1 MKIKNINSTF
11 LVLGCLIILSFA
23 FYVGAEDTANTTSS
37 IFLDSDQD
45 GLTNEEEKMYGT
57 DPQKSDTDGDGY
69 SDGAEVR
76 AGYDPLKPAP
86 GDKIIPDTVT
96 SKATSADEVLGD
108 STQKNLTLDMAERL
122 SQLTTASDS
131 PPTLEDV
138 QTMIDQTIAGSA
150 NLSEITLPE
159 IKREDLKIK
168 SQASYANLSTEK
180 AAQKIK
186 EDAINYLTALI
197 YILSSNSPEPITSLS
212 DAPKV
217 IQNIQN
223 IIISAI
229 SSRNTAGIEKL
240 AESQAK
246 IIEQLKTLEVPENL
260 VDLHLKAL
268 NLALYSQQ
276 LATTL
281 EPKDDDP
288 LGDISSLAKVSALL
302 SAFSD
307 FTIEAQNKFS
317 EYGLTYDATVQEKL
331 ESYGIS
337 APESLEEIGK
347 LLEQNN

>member
-11 LVLGCLIILSFA
+11 LVLGCLLILSFA
-23 FYVGAEDTANTTSS
+23 FYVGAEDRTNTTSS
-37 IFLDSDQD
+37 VFLDSDQD

-76 AGYDPLKPAP
+76 AGYNPLKPAP
-86 GDKIIPDTVT
+86 GDKIIADTT
-96 SKATSADEVLGD
+96 ASKIASADSVLGD
-108 STQKNLTLDMAERL
+108 SAQKNLTTDLSERL
-122 SQLTTASDS
+122 SKLTTSSDS
-131 PPTLEDV
+131 PPSLEDV
-138 QTMIDQTIAGSA
+138 QSLIDQTIAGDN
-150 NLSEITLPE
+150 NLGETNLPE
-159 IKREDLKIK
+159 IKREDLNIK
-168 SQASYANLSTEK
+168 SQASYANLSEK
-180 AAQKIK
+180 RALEKIK
-186 EDAINYLTALI
+186 EDATNYLTALI

-240 AESQAK
+240 AESQTK
-246 IIEQLKTLEVPENL
+246 IIEQLKALEVPENL

-268 NLALYSQQ
+268 NLALYSNE
-276 LATTL
+276 LAQTL
-281 EPKDDDP
+281 RPKDEDP
-288 LGDISSLAKVSALL
+288 LGDIASLAKISGLL

-307 FTIEAQNKFS
+307 FTMEAQAKFS
-317 EYGLTYDATVQEKL
+317 EYGLDYNETIQKKL

-347 LLEQNN
+347 LLEQN